1 VVKVEANLKR
11 RPMLQAY
18 QFLILICFVPLQ
30 LDSKF
35 IDGYF
40 YSIFFPIYK
49 NARMQI
55 FLHFYKPFNDK
66 IHKEIL
72 NDTSDKNILNN
83 TFYKEDSN
91 DIIHK
96 EILMWFSKDIK
107 SNKCSEC
114 TRRNLHIFDFSLQ
127 LIFSHKLHL

>member
-1 VVKVEANLKR
+1 VAKVEVNLKR

-35 IDGYF
+35 IGGYF

-49 NARMQI
+49 NARMQV
-55 FLHFYKPFNDK
+55 FPHFYKPFNDK

-72 NDTSDKNILNN
+72 NDISDTNILNN
-83 TFYKEDSN
+83 AF
-91 DIIHK
+91 I
-96 EILMWFSKDIK
+96 
-107 SNKCSEC
+107 
-114 TRRNLHIFDFSLQ
+114 RRIQ
-127 LIFSHKLHL
+127 MI